1 MNLLPVTQTV
11 FNKRKIPA
19 LEHYC
24 QQCPS
29 HLREQ
34 LLGPNDITLNH
45 FIGIKYSDNLCKVI
59 FAAVTKNKTNKKT
72 FT

>member
-19 LEHYC
+19 PPRYC

-29 HLREQ
+29 HLRDR

-45 FIGIKYSDNLCKVI
+45 FIGIKRSEKLCKGI
-59 FAAVTKNKTNKKT
+59 FASVKKRNIYIKLQL
-72 FT
+72 